1 MSGYPNETY
10 QRPDKVIRV
19 AEIHW
24 DLLITELWLDIIQHT
39 CDILWLV
46 HFWVQTLKLSRL
58 LVLLVLKSQIGNH
71 QPPSLFEFFMHLP
84 AALWDMRHRPNSD
97 LCKSI
102 YNHKFD
108 RSGRNIRKLCHFL
121 SHINFL
127 CMWVI
132 HTVLSRI
139 DHERSHCDFSQVH
152 HPGLGDWLGEHFSFG
167 ASAPLLRSR
176 ATDRWCRW
184 MAGEWLS
191 WCIHQ
196 LPEWIQWLSW
206 CMVMRIGVCV
216 LIPCLLWMN
225 IGVDPIC
232 KAAKPCLQCQPAQAY
247 GIATRSSQNPKYH
260 RPCQDK
266 GGIQHVRNR
275 WLMVAW

>member
-1 MSGYPNETY
+1 M
-10 QRPDKVIRV
+10 IRV

-152 HPGLGDWLGEHFSFG
+152 HPGLGDWLGELFLWCLRS
-167 ASAPLLRSR
+167 AAPLTCNRQMMPVNG
-176 ATDRWCRW
+176 WW
-184 MAGEWLS
+184 MAELMHPPTPWMDPVT
-191 WCIHQ
+191 Q
-196 LPEWIQWLSW
+196 LMHGDAYWR
-206 CMVMRIGVCV
+206 MRIDTMSA
-216 LIPCLLWMN
+216 LNEHWSWSDLQS
-225 IGVDPIC
+225 C
-232 KAAKPCLQCQPAQAY
+232 KALPPMS
-247 GIATRSSQNPKYH
+247 TRSSLWNCNTVFTKSKISPTLSGQRGNPT
-260 RPCQDK
+260 RSQ
-266 GGIQHVRNR
+266 
-275 WLMVAW
+275 